1 MPKNLS
7 IPSSSQNDMEA
18 TIYVKNSKNRLP
30 SSYKIDPFIENCR
43 NEKNE
48 KKIRQIKSDEV
59 PRKNRF

>member
-1 MPKNLS
+1 
-7 IPSSSQNDMEA
+7 MET

-30 SSYKIDPFIENCR
+30 SSYKIDPFIGNCR